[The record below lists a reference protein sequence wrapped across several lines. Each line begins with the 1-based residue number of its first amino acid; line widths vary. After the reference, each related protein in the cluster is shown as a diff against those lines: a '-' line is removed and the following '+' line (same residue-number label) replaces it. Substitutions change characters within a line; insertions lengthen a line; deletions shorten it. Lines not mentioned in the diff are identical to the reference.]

1 MNPRNVKRCD
11 RDEVRFAKPE
21 RKAMAT
27 KKARRTVL
35 LVVAG
40 VDILRIEPRL

>member
-1 MNPRNVKRCD
+1 MEPGS
-11 RDEVRFAKPE
+11 VRTAAAQKNG

-27 KKARRTVL
+27 KKARRTML

-40 VDILRIEPRL
+40 VDILRIEPRP